1 MPATLNTAKK
11 FILIWLSNIRLSF
24 RRIFTYSGRATRAE
38 FWGLYLLYTV
48 YSLRPWV
55 ARWLSEQLTPESRY
69 YLGDAPTGSAALQ
82 GISWGISIIFL
93 LTLLSLAVRRLR
105 DAGFSVWWVALY
117 PALRLVTY
125 LVAQLAP
132 ARSIT
137 IEREDGSTTLFIQ
150 TAPVVLLCQLFTTL
164 SLFALL
170 ILCLRKSR
178 EGESASPAA

>member
-1 MPATLNTAKK
+1 MPATRGTAKTL
-11 FILIWLSNIRLSF
+11 ILIWLSNIRLSF

-38 FWGLYLLYTV
+38 FWGLCLLYTA
-48 YSLRPWV
+48 YILLPWV
-55 ARWLSEQLTPESRY
+55 VDWLSAQLTPESRY

-82 GISWGISIIFL
+82 GISWGISVIFR

-117 PALRLVTY
+117 PALNLVTY
-125 LVAQLAP
+125 LVVRLAP
-132 ARSIT
+132 VRTIT
-137 IEREDGSTTLFIQ
+137 VYGEDGPTTLFIQ
-150 TAPVVLLCQLFTTL
+150 TSSAALLCQTFAYL
-164 SLFALL
+164 SLLALL